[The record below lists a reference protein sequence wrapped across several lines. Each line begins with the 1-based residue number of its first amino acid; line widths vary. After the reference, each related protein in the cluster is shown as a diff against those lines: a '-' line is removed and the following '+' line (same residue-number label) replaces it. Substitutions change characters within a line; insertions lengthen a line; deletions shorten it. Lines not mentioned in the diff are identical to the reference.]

1 MLPVSIN
8 CKLLI
13 TPVWPHPISVRIF
26 FFLIKSSAYPGK
38 GGISP
43 GINCS
48 APPVVGLDWQGAFY
62 KVN

>member
-1 MLPVSIN
+1 MPARVALQHYIQ
-8 CKLLI
+8 
-13 TPVWPHPISVRIF
+13 
-26 FFLIKSSAYPGK
+26 
-38 GGISP
+38 